1 MQLLDYRYWNT
12 RVGTLCTKLICI
24 VMARPQ
30 YLKIYT
36 KLFIT
41 IRTCTIRMY
50 LVNHDRCP
58 FFRVALYVF
67 SPTITENSPEQNS
80 SESPF

>member
-1 MQLLDYRYWNT
+1 MLDYRYSNHGIG
-12 RVGTLCTKLICI
+12 RKHCIQICI

-30 YLKIYT
+30 NTKIYT

-41 IRTCTIRMY
+41 IRTCTCMY

>member
-1 MQLLDYRYWNT
+1 MLDYKYWNPGIG
-12 RVGTLCTKLICI
+12 RKHCIQVCI

-30 YLKIYT
+30 YPKIYT

-67 SPTITENSPEQNS
+67 FPTITENSHEQNS